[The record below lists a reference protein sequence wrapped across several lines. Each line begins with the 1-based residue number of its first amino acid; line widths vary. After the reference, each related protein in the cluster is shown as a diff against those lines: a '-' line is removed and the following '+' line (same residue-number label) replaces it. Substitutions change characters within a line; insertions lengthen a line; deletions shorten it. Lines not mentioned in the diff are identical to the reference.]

1 MSIWSDMED
10 RSAGI
15 SLSKEDYNLLYGG
28 GELKQLHKDTYKN
41 MTYEIAAK
49 DFPYIDIISK
59 LDISIFSGSSRV
71 ILCDGKKTYE
81 LERDYKR
88 DYMINIV
95 HFFYEC
101 NKKGDHIPDV
111 QDGHLY
117 NIDELKSLA
126 EKLIDLILKAEN
138 NLFNEVD

>member
-28 GELKQLHKDTYKN
+28 GVLKQIHKDTYKD
-41 MTYEIAAK
+41 MIYEITAK
-49 DFPYIDIISK
+49 DFPYIEIISK
-59 LDISIFSGSSRV
+59 IGISIFSGSGQV
-71 ILCDGKKTYE
+71 ILKDAKNTYE
-81 LERDYKR
+81 LKR
-88 DYMINIV
+88 VPTFISNSI

-101 NKKGDHIPDV
+101 NKEGDYIPDV

-117 NIDELKSLA
+117 SLDELKSLA

-138 NLFNEVD
+138 NLFNEAD

>member
-28 GELKQLHKDTYKN
+28 GVLKQIHKDTYKD
-41 MTYEIAAK
+41 MIYKITAK
-49 DFPYIDIISK
+49 DFPYIEIISK
-59 LDISIFSGSSRV
+59 LYISIFSGSKQV
-71 ILCDGKKTYE
+71 ILKDDKKTYE
-81 LERDYKR
+81 LQRECMDNSTR
-88 DYMINIV
+88 
-95 HFFYEC
+95 FFYEC
-101 NKKGDHIPDV
+101 NKEGDYIPNV

-117 NIDELKSLA
+117 SLDELKSLA

-138 NLFNEVD
+138 NLFNEAD

>member
-28 GELKQLHKDTYKN
+28 GVLKQIHKDTYKD
-41 MTYEIAAK
+41 MIYEITAK
-49 DFPYIDIISK
+49 DFPYIEIISK
-59 LDISIFSGSSRV
+59 IGISIFSGSGQV
-71 ILCDGKKTYE
+71 ILKDAKNTYE
-81 LERDYKR
+81 LQRECMD
-88 DYMINIV
+88 NNT

-101 NKKGDHIPDV
+101 NKEGDYIPDV

-117 NIDELKSLA
+117 SLDELKSLA
-126 EKLIDLILKAEN
+126 EKLIDLILKAES
-138 NLFNEVD
+138 NLFNEAD

>member
-10 RSAGI
+10 RSVGI

-28 GELKQLHKDTYKN
+28 GDSRQLHKDEYKN

-49 DFPYIDIISK
+49 DFPYIDIMSK
-59 LDISIFSGSSRV
+59 LGISIFSGSSQV
-71 ILCDGKKTYE
+71 ILTDDGKAYE
-81 LERDYKR
+81 LQREV
-88 DYMINIV
+88 MSSCV
-95 HFFYEC
+95 HFYYNC

-117 NIDELKSLA
+117 NLDELKSLA
-126 EKLIDLILKAEN
+126 EKLIDLLLKAES
-138 NLFNEVD
+138 NLFNEAD

>member
-28 GELKQLHKDTYKN
+28 GVLKQIHKDTYKN
-41 MTYEIAAK
+41 MRYEIIARK
-49 DFPYIDIISK
+49 FPCIEIISK
-59 LDISIFSGSSRV
+59 LDISIFSGSIQV
-71 ILCDGKKTYE
+71 MLFDGMKA
-81 LERDYKR
+81 YKLQR
-88 DYMINIV
+88 ESTGNIT

-101 NKKGDHIPDV
+101 NKEGDYIPDV

-117 NIDELKSLA
+117 SLDELKSLA
-126 EKLIDLILKAEN
+126 EKLIDLILKAES
-138 NLFNEVD
+138 NLFNEAD

>member
-10 RSAGI
+10 RRPGI

-28 GELKQLHKDTYKN
+28 GVLKQIHKDTYRN
-41 MTYEIAAK
+41 MNYEIIARK
-49 DFPYIDIISK
+49 FPCIEIISK
-59 LDISIFSGSSRV
+59 LDISIFGGSGQV
-71 ILCDGKKTYE
+71 IICDGKNTYE
-81 LERDYKR
+81 LKR
-88 DYMINIV
+88 VPIFISNSV

-101 NKKGDHIPDV
+101 NKKGDYIPDV

-117 NIDELKSLA
+117 NLDELKSLA

-138 NLFNEVD
+138 NLFNEAD

>member
-28 GELKQLHKDTYKN
+28 GVLKQIHKDTYKD
-41 MTYEIAAK
+41 MRYEIIARK
-49 DFPYIDIISK
+49 FPCIEIISK
-59 LDISIFSGSSRV
+59 LDISIFSGSTQV
-71 ILCDGKKTYE
+71 ILTDNKKTYV
-81 LERDYKR
+81 LKR
-88 DYMINIV
+88 ETMSNSI

-101 NKKGDHIPDV
+101 NKEGDHIPGV

-117 NIDELKSLA
+117 NLDELKSLA
-126 EKLIDLILKAEN
+126 EKLIDLILKAED
-138 NLFNEVD
+138 NLFNEAD

>member
-28 GELKQLHKDTYKN
+28 GVLKQIHKDTYKD
-41 MTYEIAAK
+41 MRYEITAK
-49 DFPYIDIISK
+49 DFPYIEIISK
-59 LDISIFSGSSRV
+59 IGISIFSGSGQV
-71 ILCDGKKTYE
+71 ILKDAKNTYE
-81 LERDYKR
+81 LKR
-88 DYMINIV
+88 VPIFISNSI

-101 NKKGDHIPDV
+101 NKEGDYIPDV

-117 NIDELKSLA
+117 SLDELKSLA

-138 NLFNEVD
+138 NLFNEAD

>member
-28 GELKQLHKDTYKN
+28 GDLRQLHKDTYKD
-41 MTYEIAAK
+41 MIYEITAK
-49 DFPYIDIISK
+49 DFPYIEIISK
-59 LDISIFSGSSRV
+59 IGISIFSGSGQV
-71 ILCDGKKTYE
+71 ILKDTKNTYE
-81 LERDYKR
+81 LKR
-88 DYMINIV
+88 VPIFISNSI

-101 NKKGDHIPDV
+101 NKEGDYIPDV

-117 NIDELKSLA
+117 SLDELKSLA
-126 EKLIDLILKAEN
+126 EKLIDLILKAES
-138 NLFNEVD
+138 NLFNEAD

>member
-28 GELKQLHKDTYKN
+28 GVLKQIHKDTYKD
-41 MTYEIAAK
+41 MIYEITAK
-49 DFPYIDIISK
+49 DFPYIEIISK
-59 LDISIFSGSSRV
+59 IGISIFSGSGQV
-71 ILCDGKKTYE
+71 ILKDAKNTYE
-81 LERDYKR
+81 LKR
-88 DYMINIV
+88 VPIFISNSI

-101 NKKGDHIPDV
+101 NKEGDYIPDV

-117 NIDELKSLA
+117 SLDELKSLA
-126 EKLIDLILKAEN
+126 EKLIDLILKAER
-138 NLFNEVD
+138 NLFNEAD

>member
-1 MSIWSDMED
+1 MSIWSDMQD

-28 GELKQLHKDTYKN
+28 GDLRHLHSGIYRN
-41 MTYEIAAK
+41 MNYEITAK
-49 DFPYIDIISK
+49 DFPYIEIISK
-59 LDISIFSGSSRV
+59 LYISIFSGSGQV
-71 ILCDGKKTYE
+71 ILKDAKNTYE
-81 LERDYKR
+81 LKR
-88 DYMINIV
+88 VPIFISNSI

-101 NKKGDHIPDV
+101 NKEGDYIPDV

-117 NIDELKSLA
+117 SLDELKSLA

-138 NLFNEVD
+138 NLFNEAD

>member
-28 GELKQLHKDTYKN
+28 GDLRQLHKDTYKD
-41 MTYEIAAK
+41 MIYEITAK
-49 DFPYIDIISK
+49 DFPYIEIISK
-59 LDISIFSGSSRV
+59 IGISIFSGSGQV
-71 ILCDGKKTYE
+71 ILKDAKNTYE
-81 LERDYKR
+81 LKR
-88 DYMINIV
+88 VPTFISNSI

-101 NKKGDHIPDV
+101 NKEGDYIPDV

-117 NIDELKSLA
+117 SLDELKSLA

-138 NLFNEVD
+138 NLFNEAD

>member
-28 GELKQLHKDTYKN
+28 GDLRLLHKDTYKD
-41 MTYEIAAK
+41 MIYEITAK
-49 DFPYIDIISK
+49 DFPCIEIISK
-59 LDISIFSGSSRV
+59 LDISIFGGSGQV
-71 ILCDGKKTYE
+71 IICDGKNTYE
-81 LERDYKR
+81 LKR
-88 DYMINIV
+88 VPIFISNSI

-101 NKKGDHIPDV
+101 NKEGDYIPDV

-117 NIDELKSLA
+117 SLDELKSLA

-138 NLFNEVD
+138 NLFNEAD

>member
-28 GELKQLHKDTYKN
+28 GELRQLHKDEYKN

-49 DFPYIDIISK
+49 DFPYIDIMSK
-59 LDISIFSGSSRV
+59 LGISIFSGSSRV
-71 ILCDGKKTYE
+71 LLTDDGKAYE
-81 LERDYKR
+81 LQRKV
-88 DYMINIV
+88 MNSSV
-95 HFFYEC
+95 HFYYNC
-101 NKKGDHIPDV
+101 NKKADHIPGV

-117 NIDELKSLA
+117 SLDELKSLA
-126 EKLIDLILKAEN
+126 EKLIDLLLKAED
-138 NLFNEVD
+138 NLFDTV

>member
-1 MSIWSDMED
+1 MSIWSDMQD

-28 GELKQLHKDTYKN
+28 EVLNQIHKDTYKD
-41 MTYEIAAK
+41 MRYEIIARK
-49 DFPYIDIISK
+49 FPCIEIISK
-59 LDISIFSGSSRV
+59 LDISIFSGSTQV
-71 ILCDGKKTYE
+71 ILTDDKKTYE
-81 LERDYKR
+81 LKR
-88 DYMINIV
+88 ETMSNSI
-95 HFFYEC
+95 HFYYNC

-117 NIDELKSLA
+117 NLDELKSLA

-138 NLFNEVD
+138 NLFNETD

>member
-15 SLSKEDYNLLYGG
+15 SLSKENYNLLYGG
-28 GELKQLHKDTYKN
+28 GDLRQIHKDTYKN
-41 MTYEIAAK
+41 MKYEITAK
-49 DFPYIDIISK
+49 DFPYIEIISK
-59 LDISIFSGSSRV
+59 IGISIFSGSGQV
-71 ILCDGKKTYE
+71 ILKDAKNTYE
-81 LERDYKR
+81 LKR
-88 DYMINIV
+88 VPIFISNSI

-101 NKKGDHIPDV
+101 NKEGDYIPDV

-117 NIDELKSLA
+117 SLDELKSLA
-126 EKLIDLILKAEN
+126 EKLIDLILKAES

>member
-1 MSIWSDMED
+1 MSIWSDMQD

-28 GELKQLHKDTYKN
+28 EVLNQIHKDTYKD
-41 MTYEIAAK
+41 MRYEIIARK
-49 DFPYIDIISK
+49 FPCIEIISK
-59 LDISIFSGSSRV
+59 LDISIFSGSRQV
-71 ILCDGKKTYE
+71 ILCDEKKTYE
-81 LERDYKR
+81 LERG
-88 DYMINIV
+88 YMFNSV

-117 NIDELKSLA
+117 NLDELKSLA

-138 NLFNEVD
+138 NLFNEAD